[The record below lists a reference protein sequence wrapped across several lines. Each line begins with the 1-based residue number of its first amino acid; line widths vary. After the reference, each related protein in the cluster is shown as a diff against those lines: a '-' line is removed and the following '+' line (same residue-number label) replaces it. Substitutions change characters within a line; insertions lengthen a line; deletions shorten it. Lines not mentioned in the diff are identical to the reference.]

1 MNLKKVA
8 TAPARGAKALNRM
21 LFRRYPWR
29 MWRFGASRVDY
40 AALVGDG
47 TGSSTVMAVV
57 QWIARTF
64 PEAPIALWRI
74 QGDGQEERDAK
85 HDLLRL
91 LKWPNPY
98 YTGATLWQATL
109 TDWLTSGEAYW
120 IKIRDRAGRPI
131 ELWFTPSATISPKGS
146 ESAFISS
153 YVYRPGDGQEVILDP
168 GDVVHFRY
176 GLDPDDPKHGLSPL
190 ASVVRE
196 VYTDD
201 EAATF
206 TAALLRNSGVPGLL
220 VSPKGDTYPSEDDVN
235 ATKSYV
241 TESFS
246 GERRGEP
253 LVFSGPTEVQQFGF
267 NPQQLALKDLRRI
280 PEERVSAVFGVP
292 AIVCGLGAGLDRST
306 FANFAEA
313 REAAYESNIIPA
325 QRLLS
330 EQIQLQLL
338 TDFEQELEDWRVGFD
353 LSAVRVLQ
361 EDENAKAVRW
371 DTMVKGGWARV
382 AEARRA
388 LDLEVDDSDEI
399 YLRPNT
405 VYETTGEELQPT
417 PAERADR
424 AATALAAAQAE
435 RRQQQDGQ
443 APDGNAPPD
452 PNVRDVPKS
461 LKLAGD
467 QTPRMVE
474 LMKGF
479 ETDQA
484 RYATLLEDELVA
496 DFTALGQTAADAY
509 LDLAGPDVRIGTN
522 GKLLPALESLAS
534 RVAYALN
541 LDSWRERQLN
551 RRLAQ
556 HYRRVGEATA
566 RTIREKLGVP
576 VTLTESDLE
585 NLAVHGANRRLLMD
599 IRGQTRKALLA
610 ALKAGTEEGL
620 SRDEIAALIRRTVPA
635 GSFASSVDRAAG
647 IARNE
652 TLVAQRA
659 ASIVTY
665 RASPDI
671 GSVVAFDGTG
681 DPVCAGRNGRTFTLD
696 EAEQQDEHPNGKLQ
710 FAPVVRDTV
719 AV

>member
-8 TAPARGAKALNRM
+8 TAPARGAKALGRM
-21 LFRRYPWR
+21 VFRRYPWR
-29 MWRFGASRVDY
+29 MWRFGATRLDY

-64 PEAPIALWRI
+64 PEAPVALWRV

-85 HDLLRL
+85 HDLLGL
-91 LKWPNPY
+91 LKWPNQY

-109 TDWLTSGEAYW
+109 IDWITNGEAYW
-120 IKIRDRAGRPI
+120 LKIRDRTGRPI
-131 ELWFTPSATISPKGS
+131 ELWFTPSATIQPQGD
-146 ESAFISS
+146 ETTFIGR
-153 YVYRPGDGQEVILDP
+153 YVYRPGDGQEVVLAP
-168 GDVVHFRY
+168 EDVVHFRY
-176 GLDPDDPKHGLSPL
+176 GLDPDDPKHGWSPL
-190 ASVVRE
+190 ASVMRE

-235 ATKSYV
+235 ATKTYV
-241 TESFS
+241 TEAFS

-280 PEERVSAVFGVP
+280 PEERVSAVLGVP

-325 QRLLS
+325 QRLLA
-330 EQIQLQLL
+330 EQMQLQLL
-338 TDFEQELEDWRVGFD
+338 TDFEPALQDWRLGFD

-361 EDENAKAVRW
+361 EDENAKAKRW
-371 DTMVKGGWARV
+371 DVMVKGGWARV

-388 LDLEVDDSDEI
+388 LDLEVDDTDEI

-405 VYETTGEELQPT
+405 VYETTGEEIQPT
-417 PAERADR
+417 PAERAAS
-424 AATALAAAQAE
+424 AAVALAAAQAQ

-443 APDGNAPPD
+443 PAPDQQPTPPD
-452 PNVRDVPKS
+452 QPKFV
-461 LKLAGD
+461 KLAGD
-467 QTPRMVE
+467 QTPRMVD

-479 ETDQA
+479 ETDQNRLA
-484 RYATLLEDELVA
+484 ALLEDELAA
-496 DFTALGQTAADAY
+496 DFVALGQTAAQTY
-509 LDLAGPDVRIGTN
+509 LDLAGPELSARSN

-551 RRLAQ
+551 RRLAN

-566 RTIREKLGVP
+566 QTIREKLGVP
-576 VTLTESDLE
+576 VTLSEHDLE
-585 NLAVHGANRRLLMD
+585 ALAVHGANRRLLMD

-610 ALKAGTEEGL
+610 ALKEGTDRNL
-620 SRDEIAALIRRTVPA
+620 SRDETAALIRKTVPA
-635 GSFASSVDRAAG
+635 GSFESSARRAEG

-659 ASIVTY
+659 ASIVAY
-665 RASPDI
+665 RSTPEI
-671 GSVVAFDGTG
+671 RSVVAFDGTG
-681 DPVCAGRNGRTFTLD
+681 DPLCAARNGRTFTLED
-696 EAEQQDEHPNGKLQ
+696 AEREEEHPNGRLS
-710 FAPVVRDTV
+710 FAPVVRDVV